1 MNALPTDTEP
11 TRAATRRRLSPV
23 ELCVALGV
31 ALALTEL
38 TQPFVVGPFLACVG
52 AAWLA
57 WWLDEYGRTAPEVA
71 EGSAGERGVQA
82 EEEAAWWSRLR
93 TSSVLGLTTVLLLC
107 GGWLVVVAYVD
118 EDEPPRLATHL
129 SRWLGLSPGSPEV
142 EADLESTSAADSEK
156 ARYIEWRRGRRATRG
171 LGS

>member
-1 MNALPTDTEP
+1 MSAPPIEAEQ

-23 ELCVALGV
+23 ELCVAVGV
-31 ALALTEL
+31 ALALAEL
-38 TQPFVVGPFLACVG
+38 THPFIGVLFLACAG

-57 WWLDEYGRTAPEVA
+57 WWLDEHGHTAPGVA

-82 EEEAAWWSRLR
+82 EAEAAWWGRLR
-93 TSSVLGLTTVLLLC
+93 TSAALGLTTVLLLC
-107 GGWLVVVAYVD
+107 GGWLVVSYVD

-129 SRWLGLSPGSPEV
+129 SRWLGLSPSPEV
-142 EADLESTSAADSEK
+142 EADVESRSAADSEK
-156 ARYIEWRRGRRATRG
+156 ARYIEWRRGERATRG